1 MDDDDEIK
9 SYLTQKIELILK
21 LIEYLNEQKS
31 LECNSEDL
39 DIIKITQKSL
49 KMAKSKIAVLKTIL
63 SKNKIFAQDMI
74 NCNQVIV
81 EFFAFVDEFSGS
93 PQLQKTFNEI
103 CLDKNNDSWEKLEY
117 YSNDFT
123 REVEKSTAILNESV
137 VISCDLPSFDTL
149 PVEVC
154 QYISTGEKIKNAPE
168 IQAIKNELLTL
179 EISAAIPS
187 IYVAIVGPSF
197 MGKTQTAFALSHSLN
212 LLYVNLSVIYSD
224 TISAA
229 QPIYSPFAKISKIF
243 TACLQKD
250 MKMII
255 NALEGSFSAAVLSIG
270 GPFLTLGL
278 IYHLIC
284 LDKPSSV
291 EEWVLQYI
299 NVSDVS
305 VTKLT
310 VSQFD
315 QQIKSKNISLWVV
328 INIYF

>member
-9 SYLTQKIELILK
+9 SYLTQKIELISKFMDFLK
-21 LIEYLNEQKS
+21 TQKNIQSNKIHFKFIESIEESLNMAH
-31 LECNSEDL
+31 
-39 DIIKITQKSL
+39 IKIMDIRDKFSEN
-49 KMAKSKIAVLKTIL
+49 KTL
-63 SKNKIFAQDMI
+63 VQDMI
-74 NCNQVIV
+74 KFNKGIGIV
-81 EFFAFVDEFSGS
+81 EFFDFIDDFSRS
-93 PQLQKTFNEI
+93 AQFKKTFGDFNTEEKSFWNKVI
-103 CLDKNNDSWEKLEY
+103 IFSDKFIL
-117 YSNDFT
+117 
-123 REVEKSTAILNESV
+123 EVEKRNAILNESV

-187 IYVAIVGPSF
+187 IYVAIVGPSL

-212 LLYVNLSVIYSD
+212 LLYVNLTVLYSEYE
-224 TISAA
+224 ISAT
-229 QPIYSPFAKISKIF
+229 QPIYSPFAKISNIF
-243 TACLQKD
+243 SDCLRKD
-250 MKMII
+250 MEMIKS
-255 NALEGSFSAAVLSIG
+255 SFSAAVLRIG

-284 LDKPSSV
+284 LEKPSSV

-299 NVSDVS
+299 NISYVS

-310 VSQFD
+310 VSQFN
-315 QQIKSKNISLWVV
+315 QQIQSKNISLWVV

>member
-21 LIEYLNEQKS
+21 LIEYLNEQKNIHSNKVNLKFIESIEES
-31 LECNSEDL
+31 LH
-39 DIIKITQKSL
+39 T
-49 KMAKSKIAVLKTIL
+49 AKSKIAVLKTIL

-103 CLDKNNDSWEKLEY
+103 CLDKNNDSWENLEY
-117 YSNDFT
+117 YSNDFIL
-123 REVEKSTAILNESV
+123 EVKKRNAVLKKTV
-137 VISCDLPSFDTL
+137 VISCNLPSFDTL

-154 QYISTGEKIKNAPE
+154 QYISTGEKIKDAPE

-212 LLYVNLSVIYSD
+212 LLYVNLTVLYSEYE
-224 TISAA
+224 ISAA
-229 QPIYSPFAKISKIF
+229 QPIYSPFAKISNIF
-243 TACLQKD
+243 SDCLRKD
-250 MKMII
+250 MKMIKS
-255 NALEGSFSAAVLSIG
+255 SFSAAVLSME

-299 NVSDVS
+299 NISDLS
-305 VTKLT
+305 VTK
-310 VSQFD
+310 
-315 QQIKSKNISLWVV
+315 
-328 INIYF
+328 

>member
-1 MDDDDEIK
+1 MDIRDK
-9 SYLTQKIELILK
+9 F
-21 LIEYLNEQKS
+21 
-31 LECNSEDL
+31 SEN
-39 DIIKITQKSL
+39 
-49 KMAKSKIAVLKTIL
+49 KTL
-63 SKNKIFAQDMI
+63 VQDMI
-74 NCNQVIV
+74 KFNKGIGIV
-81 EFFAFVDEFSGS
+81 EFFDFIDDFSRS
-93 PQLQKTFNEI
+93 AQFKKTFGDFNTEEKSFWNKVI
-103 CLDKNNDSWEKLEY
+103 IFSDKFIL
-117 YSNDFT
+117 
-123 REVEKSTAILNESV
+123 EVEKRNAILNESV

-187 IYVAIVGPSF
+187 IYVAIVGPSL

-212 LLYVNLSVIYSD
+212 LLYVNLTVLYSEYE
-224 TISAA
+224 ISAT
-229 QPIYSPFAKISKIF
+229 QPIYSPFAKISNIF
-243 TACLQKD
+243 SDCLRKD
-250 MKMII
+250 MEMIKS
-255 NALEGSFSAAVLSIG
+255 SFSAAVLSME

-284 LDKPSSV
+284 LEKPSSV

-299 NVSDVS
+299 NISYVS

-310 VSQFD
+310 VSQFN
-315 QQIKSKNISLWVV
+315 QQIQSKNISLWAV

>member
-21 LIEYLNEQKS
+21 LIEYLNEQKKIHSNKVNLKFIESIEES
-31 LECNSEDL
+31 LH
-39 DIIKITQKSL
+39 T
-49 KMAKSKIAVLKTIL
+49 AKSKIAVLKTIL

-81 EFFAFVDEFSGS
+81 EFFAFVDEFSES

-103 CLDKNNDSWEKLEY
+103 CLYKNNDSWEKLEY

-187 IYVAIVGPSF
+187 IYVAIVGPSL

-212 LLYVNLSVIYSD
+212 LLYVNLTVLYSEYE
-224 TISAA
+224 ISAT
-229 QPIYSPFAKISKIF
+229 QPIYSPFAKISNIF
-243 TACLQKD
+243 SDCLRKD
-250 MKMII
+250 MEMIKS
-255 NALEGSFSAAVLSIG
+255 SFSAAVLRIG

-284 LDKPSSV
+284 LEKPSSV

-299 NVSDVS
+299 NISYVS

-310 VSQFD
+310 VSQFN
-315 QQIKSKNISLWVV
+315 QQIQSKNISLWAV

>member
-21 LIEYLNEQKS
+21 LIEYLNEQKKIHSNKVNLKFIESIEES
-31 LECNSEDL
+31 LH
-39 DIIKITQKSL
+39 T
-49 KMAKSKIAVLKTIL
+49 AKSKIAVLKTIL

-81 EFFAFVDEFSGS
+81 EFFAFVDEFSES

-179 EISAAIPS
+179 EIGAAIPS
-187 IYVAIVGPSF
+187 IYVAIVGPSL

-212 LLYVNLSVIYSD
+212 LLYVNLTVLYSEYE
-224 TISAA
+224 ISAT
-229 QPIYSPFAKISKIF
+229 QPIYSPFAKISNIF
-243 TACLQKD
+243 SDCLRKD
-250 MKMII
+250 MEMIKS
-255 NALEGSFSAAVLSIG
+255 SFSAAVLRIG

-299 NVSDVS
+299 NISYVS

-310 VSQFD
+310 VSQFN
-315 QQIKSKNISLWVV
+315 QQIQSKNISLWAV

>member
-21 LIEYLNEQKS
+21 LIEYLNEQKKIHSNKVNLKFIESIEES
-31 LECNSEDL
+31 LH
-39 DIIKITQKSL
+39 T
-49 KMAKSKIAVLKTIL
+49 AKSKIAVLKTIL

-103 CLDKNNDSWEKLEY
+103 CLDKNNDSWENLEY
-117 YSNDFT
+117 YSNDFIL
-123 REVEKSTAILNESV
+123 EVEKRNAILKKTV
-137 VISCDLPSFDTL
+137 VISCNLPSFDTL

-212 LLYVNLSVIYSD
+212 LLYVNLTVLYSEYE
-224 TISAA
+224 ISAA
-229 QPIYSPFAKISKIF
+229 QPIYSPFAKISNIF
-243 TACLQKD
+243 SDCLRKD
-250 MKMII
+250 MEMIKS
-255 NALEGSFSAAVLSIG
+255 SFSAAVLRIG

-284 LDKPSSV
+284 LEKPSSV

-299 NVSDVS
+299 NISYVS

-310 VSQFD
+310 VSQFN

-328 INIYF
+328 INIFNL